1 MEARNAT
8 EVTATQKISV
18 TRRSFL
24 DKDCFFK
31 GPAEQLQAVKHEELE
46 PVPDIIGNPFAGH
59 KHTHWSLSAGLQL
72 HDVEQLDSKISV
84 LLPEEKH
91 VHVQLLA
98 PP

>member
-18 TRRSFL
+18 TRSFL

-31 GPAEQLQAVKHEELE
+31 GPEEQLQAVKHEEFE
-46 PVPDIIGNPFAGH
+46 PVTAIIGNPFAGH

-72 HDVEQLDSKISV
+72 HDVEQLDSKIS
-84 LLPEEKH
+84 L
-91 VHVQLLA
+91 
-98 PP
+98 